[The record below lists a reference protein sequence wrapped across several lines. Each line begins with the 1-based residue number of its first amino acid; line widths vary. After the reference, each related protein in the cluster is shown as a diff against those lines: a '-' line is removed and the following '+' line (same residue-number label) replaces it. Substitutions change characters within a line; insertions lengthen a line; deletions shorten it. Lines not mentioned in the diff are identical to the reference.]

1 LTGDSIGVNG
11 QSVFIR
17 LAKDGKGDGCRA
29 GRVIIN
35 LDVGHDQAAGGGE
48 GQEDKAEGEE
58 EGGENAA
65 RFHLGDFLSLAKP
78 IQFICNAK
86 DSAAGMKKTPLT
98 VESKAWCGSDR
109 LRNETELPKSGVIA
123 LQTGLNHQRFIL
135 IRLLLVF
142 GFVLCQKFFGFP
154 WQTGP

>member
-1 LTGDSIGVNG
+1 MGTSFHFMLFLAGDSIGING
-11 QSVFIR
+11 QGVFIR
-17 LAKDGKGDGCRA
+17 LAEDGEGDGCRA

-65 RFHLGDFLSLAKP
+65 RFHFGDFLSLAKP

-86 DSAAGMKKTPLT
+86 DSAAGMK
-98 VESKAWCGSDR
+98 
-109 LRNETELPKSGVIA
+109 NA
-123 LQTGLNHQRFIL
+123 LDG
-135 IRLLLVF
+135 
-142 GFVLCQKFFGFP
+142 
-154 WQTGP
+154 

>member
-1 LTGDSIGVNG
+1 MLFFLAGDSIGING
-11 QSVFIR
+11 QGVFIR
-17 LAKDGKGDGCRA
+17 LAKDGEGDGCRA

-35 LDVGHDQAAGGGE
+35 LDVGHDQAASGGE

-86 DSAAGMKKTPLT
+86 DSVAGMKKRP
-98 VESKAWCGSDR
+98 
-109 LRNETELPKSGVIA
+109 
-123 LQTGLNHQRFIL
+123 
-135 IRLLLVF
+135 
-142 GFVLCQKFFGFP
+142 
-154 WQTGP
+154 

>member
-1 LTGDSIGVNG
+1 MIGKGFKLFLAGDSIGING
-11 QSVFIR
+11 QGVFIR
-17 LAKDGKGDGCRA
+17 LAKDGEGDGYRV

-35 LDVGHDQAAGGGE
+35 LDVGHNQAAGGGE

-86 DSAAGMKKTPLT
+86 DSAAGMKKRP
-98 VESKAWCGSDR
+98 
-109 LRNETELPKSGVIA
+109 
-123 LQTGLNHQRFIL
+123 
-135 IRLLLVF
+135 
-142 GFVLCQKFFGFP
+142 
-154 WQTGP
+154 

>member
-1 LTGDSIGVNG
+1 MTGDSIGVNG

-65 RFHLGDFLSLAKP
+65 RFHLGLPFIAIKNALAVKSERKELIYDIHNG
-78 IQFICNAK
+78 IQGQ
-86 DSAAGMKKTPLT
+86 AA
-98 VESKAWCGSDR
+98 
-109 LRNETELPKSGVIA
+109 LRWVVVRCFAA
-123 LQTGLNHQRFIL
+123 LGLATGL
-135 IRLLLVF
+135 
-142 GFVLCQKFFGFP
+142 
-154 WQTGP
+154 

>member
-1 LTGDSIGVNG
+1 MAGDSIGING
-11 QSVFIR
+11 QGVFIR
-17 LAKDGKGDGCRA
+17 LAKDGEGDGCGA

-65 RFHLGDFLSLAKP
+65 RFHFRYFLSLAKP

-86 DSAAGMKKTPLT
+86 DSVAGMKKRP
-98 VESKAWCGSDR
+98 
-109 LRNETELPKSGVIA
+109 
-123 LQTGLNHQRFIL
+123 
-135 IRLLLVF
+135 
-142 GFVLCQKFFGFP
+142 
-154 WQTGP
+154 